1 MKILIAVPCME
12 KVDAFF
18 ARSLAELKRDSD
30 STLQFMV
37 GSLIYESRNALAMS
51 ALEMKADL
59 VLWLDSD
66 MVFDP
71 DLLERLLADINSGR
85 DIVTALYFSRQYPY
99 PPVIYSKTG
108 FENDKPVCET
118 YHDYPSDTVF
128 KVEGCG
134 FGAVLMKTGVLSDI
148 NNRFDNFFAPL
159 IGFGEDLSFC
169 IRARECGYDIWCD
182 SGIRTGH
189 LGRLTITED
198 YYRKLRK

>member
-66 MVFDP
+66 IVFSP
-71 DLLERLLADINSGR
+71 DLLERLLADISSGR

-134 FGAVLMKTGVLSDI
+134 FGAVLMKTRVLADI
-148 NNRFDNFFAPL
+148 NSRFDNFFAPL